1 MRSKPT
7 MTLKK
12 SLLQSCLNI
21 GLGLLT
27 LFSVTVIFP
36 SLTYSATTVPI
47 AQPTSAPRQLVEQ
60 GRELYQVGRY
70 QDAIAIWQQ
79 AAKAFEAEGAI
90 IPQVSV
96 LNYLSLAYQDL
107 GGAELSRT
115 ALDRSLQ
122 LLQSQGKLNAQGLS
136 LQGQA
141 LNSLGTLLAKTG
153 QTQAAIE
160 TWMQAES
167 AYKQASNQTG
177 ILGSRINQAQALRIL
192 GKHRRA
198 LSILSEMLPE
208 IRNHPDAKLR
218 AAGLRSLG
226 IALQSIGYL
235 RQSYEILDESLTI
248 SESTGSSNDRAA
260 TFLNIGNIARDLNE
274 SRFALE
280 YYQEAA
286 KLASN
291 PLLQTQALLNQFSFR
306 IEAQQNE
313 EAIALLPQI
322 QSKIASLPSG
332 RQSIYLRVNF
342 AQNLMR
348 LVERDPKVLPT
359 TTLPEI
365 ATSLGAAVQLARQLQ
380 DSTAEAYAL
389 DRLSQLYA
397 QQGKTKEAQTLAQQA
412 LQIAQQTSSDELV
425 ARSAWQV
432 GRLFKQEGKRED
444 AIAAYKEALKA
455 LKALRSD
462 LIAINSDIQ
471 FNFTKSVEPIHR
483 EFVDLLLQ
491 ENSTQSDLKTAREV
505 IEALQLAELDNFFQD
520 ACLDTNPVQIDQI
533 DPTAAVIYPIILAD
547 RLEVILSIPDRPL
560 RHYATKLPKAEI
572 EKTLKQLYSSLNPD
586 FSDQERLRY
595 SQEVFNWLI
604 QPAKADLQSQ
614 RIKTLVFI
622 PDGFLRNIPMAALY
636 DGKQYLIE
644 QYAVVFS
651 SGLQLL
657 EPQTLRKEQLNVLT
671 AGLTEARQGFSAL
684 PSVAIELKQI
694 GLEVNGSKLLLD
706 KQFTRTALKN
716 QIEAKPFK
724 VVHLATHGQFSSNP
738 AETFLLTWD
747 GRINVKEL
755 DELLQIRGKSEK
767 DAIELLV
774 LSACQTANGDLRATL
789 GLAGVALRSGVR
801 STLATLW
808 SVRDESTAELMIKFY
823 QQLTRSPSGKADALR
838 QAQLTLLRNPSYN
851 HPFFWS
857 PFVLV
862 GNWL

>member
-1 MRSKPT
+1 